1 MLSIAHPSRTVSLI
15 LIPQR
20 RAPQPPNTSPP
31 YVMPKDKNAPKR
43 GMSAY
48 MCFSNKRRPE
58 LVLQHPEW
66 AFGEFGKTI
75 GAEWKLMDEAAKD
88 PYVSLSIADKARYE
102 HEMLSYVPP
111 PDDGKKKR
119 KKKDP
124 NAPKGA
130 KSAYMFFSTLRRPQ
144 LVESNP
150 SWKFGEYGKAIG
162 AEWGAMSDAKKA
174 PYQVQADADKQ
185 RYAAEMATY
194 VPS

>member
-1 MLSIAHPSRTVSLI
+1 
-15 LIPQR
+15 
-20 RAPQPPNTSPP
+20 
-31 YVMPKDKNAPKR
+31 MPKDKNAPKR

-58 LVLQHPEW
+58 LVLQHPDW

-75 GAEWKLMDEAAKD
+75 GAEWKLMDD
-88 PYVSLSIADKARYE
+88 E

-130 KSAYMFFSTLRRPQ
+130 KSAYMFFSTQRRPQ
-144 LVESNP
+144 LVASNP

-162 AEWGAMSDAKKA
+162 AEWGAMSDARKA
-174 PYQVQADADKQ
+174 PYQAPAEADKE
-185 RYAAEMATY
+185 RYA
-194 VPS
+194 